1 MTAADIAQ
9 FLKIPSTEKV
19 ERYDIAFLK
28 VLLLTKLL
36 MPLICQLPIQ
46 LAMRS
51 KA

>member
-1 MTAADIAQ
+1 MTAADTAE

-28 VLLLTKLL
+28 ASLLTKLF
-36 MPLICQLPIQ
+36 MRLICQLPIQ
-46 LAMRS
+46 LAIRS